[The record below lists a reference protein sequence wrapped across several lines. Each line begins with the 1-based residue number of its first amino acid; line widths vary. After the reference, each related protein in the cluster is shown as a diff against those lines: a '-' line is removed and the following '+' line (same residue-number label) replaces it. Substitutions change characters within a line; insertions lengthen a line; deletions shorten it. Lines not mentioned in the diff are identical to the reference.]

1 MLPLHHR
8 NIHHCQQY
16 SSWIVSLY
24 RFRRGKKKKR
34 KQKKKKRKIEIKG
47 GGKNIFQKGVKK
59 IVFLPILFPFH
70 DLVVKWSV
78 SLRSTAERFV
88 VDNNELRILLTSI
101 PLFQLW
107 EFEFSREAGCWTAVE
122 FDSISVDF
130 SNSPRREFFKYSFRV
145 APIRE
150 VEPKY
155 LTRDSCV
162 CKLKNVEIINSRNEI
177 G

>member
-1 MLPLHHR
+1 M
-8 NIHHCQQY
+8 
-16 SSWIVSLY
+16 
-24 RFRRGKKKKR
+24 
-34 KQKKKKRKIEIKG
+34 
-47 GGKNIFQKGVKK
+47 KK

-155 LTRDSCV
+155 LTRDSWKML
-162 CKLKNVEIINSRNEI
+162 KLLIREMKLFITDKNCNFNIYFEYNLISCQ